1 MKIFSHNGH
10 NGPQRLMKKSEIG
23 PGGSLSG
30 LRCDLRDLCVRF
42 LIVAVVLIAL
52 ALVVRAGNKK
62 LDVSK
67 IHGRIQYVNSFP
79 DYKVQAVTSFP
90 DLRVQI
96 VTSFP
101 DKPGEWQI
109 VDSFPDYKIEMVNS
123 FPDFKIEFVTSFP
136 GPAK

>member
-1 MKIFSHNGH
+1 
-10 NGPQRLMKKSEIG
+10 MKKSGIE
-23 PGGSLSG
+23 PGHSLSG
-30 LRCDLRDLCVRF
+30 IRRDLCALCVRS
-42 LIVAVVLIAL
+42 LSVAFVLV
-52 ALVVRAGNKK
+52 ALVVVVRGGNKK

-101 DKPGEWQI
+101 DKPGQWQI
-109 VDSFPDYKIEMVNS
+109 VESFPDYKIEMVNS
-123 FPDFKIEFVTSFP
+123 FPDFTIEYVTSFP